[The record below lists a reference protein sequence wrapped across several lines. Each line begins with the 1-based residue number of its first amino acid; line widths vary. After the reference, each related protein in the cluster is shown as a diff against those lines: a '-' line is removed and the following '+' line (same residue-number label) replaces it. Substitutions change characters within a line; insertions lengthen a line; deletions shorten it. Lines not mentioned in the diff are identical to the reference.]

1 MSNKPADAGI
11 SMKKG
16 PQKRSV
22 AMNKLSKSQALQIIA
37 HVCQR
42 HGCEIRKVDLE
53 QNILDLEGTDEAQEK
68 CKQEL
73 EILLN

>member
-1 MSNKPADAGI
+1 
-11 SMKKG
+11 
-16 PQKRSV
+16 
-22 AMNKLSKSQALQIIA
+22 MNKLSKSQALQIIA